1 MFRSKVQ
8 WVELEER
15 PTKYFFK
22 LEKANYEKKLVR
34 EVKLQNEEVIS
45 NPVHVNKEIE
55 NFYRA
60 MYTYLLTYPLHAKW
74 HLRPHRTM
82 YTSTINGENDDQC
95 ISTEPIKV
103 LMTLLKVSSFPN
115 WVMRN
120 SNL

>member
-8 WVELEER
+8 WVELGEK

-22 LEKANYEKKLVR
+22 LEKANYEKKVVR

-60 MYTYLLTYPLHAKW
+60 MYTYLLTYP
-74 HLRPHRTM
+74 HRAHED
-82 YTSTINGENDDQC
+82 S
-95 ISTEPIKV
+95 
-103 LMTLLKVSSFPN
+103 
-115 WVMRN
+115 
-120 SNL
+120 